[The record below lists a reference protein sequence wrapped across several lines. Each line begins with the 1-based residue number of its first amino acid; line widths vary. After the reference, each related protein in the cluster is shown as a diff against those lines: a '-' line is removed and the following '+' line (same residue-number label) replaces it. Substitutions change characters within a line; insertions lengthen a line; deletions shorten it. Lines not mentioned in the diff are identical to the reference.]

1 MVLNIYQIKDPDIYL
16 FQRKETAC
24 IELGKNEAL
33 IEGAVQIEEY
43 SLVPGLGIEAANIAS
58 FTFRSRGTDRLINL
72 LNSPHSQMKF
82 INVALCLMSA
92 KTPPEPITL
101 AFNILNPVSQV

>member
-33 IEGAVQIEEY
+33 IEGVVKIEIF
-43 SLVPGLGIEAANIAS
+43 SLLPGLAIEAA
-58 FTFRSRGTDRLINL
+58 RLLTSI
-72 LNSPHSQMKF
+72 
-82 INVALCLMSA
+82 VRY
-92 KTPPEPITL
+92 
-101 AFNILNPVSQV
+101 